1 MSPTT
6 ALWSASVELVASAE
20 TEITTP
26 LSSFADAVVESTNS
40 IVETSTVEF
49 YRTVETVLQLD
60 PTLSPE
66 DALSLLEASLCYEDT
81 EVASCSVAYTTS
93 DTTSTLQTLSRDA
106 SSRNT
111 ATSAAVSTTLSQ
123 TLSLGAATSPTYSLA
138 AIQDLLATSSAVA
151 SVLKTTVLRLAA
163 QLSASAVVGNAPSSS
178 FASLL
183 ATSVGGRLSLPAQS
197 LTVSSSF
204 AYPPPP
210 PPPSDASTDTLVTA
224 VAVGVGA
231 LAFLVVVYLLNDPVR
246 VEGFVSVLRTLL
258 KRDAD
263 SSPPKVVVLSMSSE
277 GGAKVAL
284 QQGKATGVTRPSNA
298 LVKASIP
305 PIAAFAKLQQGE
317 TTGGSSD
324 ALVKASI
331 PPIAAFAKNGT
342 LADTMS
348 TALSKRADVLSPV
361 VLLGSSK

>member
-1 MSPTT
+1 MPT
-6 ALWSASVELVASAE
+6 
-20 TEITTP
+20 
-26 LSSFADAVVESTNS
+26 AVVESTNS

-178 FASLL
+178 FTSLL

-197 LTVSSSF
+197 FTVSSSF

-210 PPPSDASTDTLVTA
+210 PPSL
-224 VAVGVGA
+224 
-231 LAFLVVVYLLNDPVR
+231 
-246 VEGFVSVLRTLL
+246 
-258 KRDAD
+258 
-263 SSPPKVVVLSMSSE
+263 
-277 GGAKVAL
+277 
-284 QQGKATGVTRPSNA
+284 
-298 LVKASIP
+298 
-305 PIAAFAKLQQGE
+305 
-317 TTGGSSD
+317 
-324 ALVKASI
+324 
-331 PPIAAFAKNGT
+331 
-342 LADTMS
+342 
-348 TALSKRADVLSPV
+348 
-361 VLLGSSK
+361 